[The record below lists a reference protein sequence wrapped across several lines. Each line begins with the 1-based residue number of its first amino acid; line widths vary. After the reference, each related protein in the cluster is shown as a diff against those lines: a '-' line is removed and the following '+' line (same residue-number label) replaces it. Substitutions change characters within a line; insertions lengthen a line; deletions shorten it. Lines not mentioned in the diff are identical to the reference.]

1 MPIVYEII
9 YSFGLGS
16 NNSLVLIDYI
26 VNVCIL
32 KENEEGFAKLSILT
46 KKYELNSY
54 DLIDTKLNEKNA
66 HYSMNVT
73 DYTL

>member
-1 MPIVYEII
+1 MFAF
-9 YSFGLGS
+9 SRKMRK
-16 NNSLVLIDYI
+16 D
-26 VNVCIL
+26 
-32 KENEEGFAKLSILT
+32 FAKLSILT

-54 DLIDTKLNEKNA
+54 DLIDTKLNKKNA